1 MAFNFGQIIKSPKE
15 LFNENGLERDNFIEV
30 KQEDISHKWQYIY
43 TYNPSPVLSNKIY
56 FLSLLITPDMDNN
69 HEYKLLAKR
78 QGEDV
83 YFTVCLGKIRK
94 MGVYDINLSLK
105 IDQLREAQ
113 TKQDKLAQAL
123 QEDIDKENNY
133 RATRDNCLDV
143 YLANPN
149 NEQARLNYEDAE
161 KQYQNLIAEIGS
173 YRGQL
178 AEVNALIVQLTEAI
192 DFSKNF
198 VTLQKGDFL
207 NLFNPNVSY
216 DEIKL
221 IITKIDTGDTI
232 GFYQVD
238 VTGLEGNPHDLGWY
252 ILQNDNTYVRT
263 NDESIIDGVDYFL
276 PVEDLKTS
284 VKAVSLVELMESFP
298 QPFVKIGIQGS
309 PGSSVFINN
318 SEVKL
323 NSSGIFELDT
333 SDNLEISSIKCLPF
347 DFLNIL
353 TLDQSHDK
361 VYPFIIDYEKKKEQQ
376 GG

>member
-1 MAFNFGQIIKSPKE
+1 MAFNFGQIIKSPKD

-43 TYNPSPVLSNKIY
+43 TYSPSPVLSNKIY

-83 YFTVCLGKIRK
+83 YFTVCLGEIRK
-94 MGVYDINLSLK
+94 MGVYDINLNLK

-113 TKQDKLAQAL
+113 IKQDKLAQAL

-133 RATRDNCLDV
+133 KATRDNCLDV

-192 DFSKNF
+192 NYSKNF
-198 VTLQKGDFL
+198 VALQKGDFL
-207 NLFNPNVSY
+207 NLFNPDVSY
-216 DEIKL
+216 DKIKL

-284 VKAVSLVELMESFP
+284 VKAVSLVELMENFS

-309 PGSSVFINN
+309 PGSSAFINN

-361 VYPFIIDYEKKKEQQ
+361 VYPFIIDYEKKKE
-376 GG
+376 